1 MKNVLLTIGLCF
13 AGIALT
19 GCIVVGVERNNS
31 PQAVAVPSTT
41 ADSVTFAEI
50 DAAAKLDFENARV
63 SALIPIAGRTNLTA
77 ASQVYLINTSMKRLD
92 FDNDKITVLKTLINN
107 QAFCNPAKQTILTS
121 LGKLSFDNDRAGL
134 LASIN
139 QRGELKD

>member
-19 GCIVVGVERNNS
+19 GCIVVGVERNNP
-31 PQAVAVPSTT
+31 PQTAAFPSTT

-50 DAAAKLDFENARV
+50 GAAAKLDFENARV

-107 QAFCNPAKQTILTS
+107 QAFCNPAK
-121 LGKLSFDNDRAGL
+121 
-134 LASIN
+134 
-139 QRGELKD
+139 